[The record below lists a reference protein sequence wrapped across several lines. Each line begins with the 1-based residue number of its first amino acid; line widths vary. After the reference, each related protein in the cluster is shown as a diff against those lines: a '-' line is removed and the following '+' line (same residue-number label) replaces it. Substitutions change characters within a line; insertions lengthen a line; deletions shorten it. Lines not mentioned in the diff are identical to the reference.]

1 MIYDLE
7 FEYNPKTTSE
17 AFREY
22 ITKFDLS
29 PDKAF
34 AIIALN
40 RIDTIRP
47 TLDRADLD
55 ELKELARAYVDYA
68 GSPALL
74 HIGKGSD

>member
-1 MIYDLE
+1 MI
-7 FEYNPKTTSE
+7 FEYNPKTAAE

-22 ITKFDLS
+22 IMEYELS

-34 AIIALN
+34 AIIALS
-40 RIDTIRP
+40 RIDTLKP
-47 TLDRADLD
+47 SLDKADLD
-55 ELKELARAYVDYA
+55 ELKELARAYVEYT

>member
-1 MIYDLE
+1 MI
-7 FEYNPKTTSE
+7 FEYDPKTAAE

-22 ITKFDLS
+22 ITEYELS

-34 AIIALN
+34 AIIALS
-40 RIDTIRP
+40 RIDTLKP
-47 TLDRADLD
+47 SLDKADLD
-55 ELKELARAYVDYA
+55 ELKELARVYVDYA